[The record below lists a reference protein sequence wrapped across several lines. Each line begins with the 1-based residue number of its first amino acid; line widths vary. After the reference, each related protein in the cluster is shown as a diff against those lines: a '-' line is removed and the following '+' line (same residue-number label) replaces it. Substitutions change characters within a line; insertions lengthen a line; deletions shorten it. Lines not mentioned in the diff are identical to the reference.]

1 MSRSDAIK
9 QLIDDK
15 SCFSLVLSVEEII
28 RLVDSLTCQVF
39 YQK

>member
-15 SCFSLVLSVEEII
+15 SCLSLVLSVEEII